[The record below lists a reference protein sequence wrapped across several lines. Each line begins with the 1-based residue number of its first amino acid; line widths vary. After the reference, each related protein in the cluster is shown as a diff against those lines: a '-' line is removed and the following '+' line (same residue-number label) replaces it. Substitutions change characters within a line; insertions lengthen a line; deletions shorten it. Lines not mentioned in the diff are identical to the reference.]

1 MKISNS
7 LFATVLVC
15 LALGGCATSRAVLD
29 VSVPASTSAAAPNG
43 KTVLVNPARDMR
55 VFHVSPSSPDIPSL
69 DPSEQQNDAIR
80 LRAVGRKRNTFG
92 KALGDIVLAE
102 GTTVETLVS
111 RSIVQAFS
119 DLGYRVVTDKAEASN
134 DTLVVDATIN
144 KFWEWMNPG
153 FWALTLSAEI
163 STDVALRSLEGR
175 EIKKVSVKASD
186 HYQIATDGNWMEVID
201 NALRLYVDDLKSKL
215 K

>member
-1 MKISNS
+1 MKTTNS

-29 VSVPASTSAAAPNG
+29 VSAPASTSAAQPNG
-43 KTVLVNPARDMR
+43 KTVLINSPRDMR
-55 VFHVSPSSPDIPSL
+55 IFQVSPPSPDIPSL

-92 KALGDIVLAE
+92 KALGDILLAE
-102 GTTVETLVS
+102 GKTVETLVS
-111 RSIVQAFS
+111 RSITQAFA
-119 DLGYRVVTDKAEASN
+119 DLGYQVITNKAEATN
-134 DTLVVDATIN
+134 ETFVVDATIN
-144 KFWEWMNPG
+144 KFWAWMNPG
-153 FWALTLSAEI
+153 FWAITLSAEI
-163 STDVALRSLEGR
+163 STDLAIKSLEGR

>member
-1 MKISNS
+1 MKTTNG
-7 LFATVLVC
+7 LVATVLVC

-29 VSVPASTSAAAPNG
+29 VSAPGSTSAAQPNG
-43 KTVLVNPARDMR
+43 KTVLINSPRDMR
-55 VFHVSPSSPDIPSL
+55 IFQVSPSSPDIPSL

-92 KALGDIVLAE
+92 KALGDILLAE
-102 GTTVETLVS
+102 GKTVETLIS
-111 RSIVQAFS
+111 RSITQAFA
-119 DLGYRVVTDKAEASN
+119 DLGYQVITEKSAATNE
-134 DTLVVDATIN
+134 TFVVDATIN
-144 KFWEWMNPG
+144 KFWAWMNPG
-153 FWALTLSAEI
+153 FWAITLSAEI
-163 STDVALRSLEGR
+163 STDLAIKSSEGR

-186 HYQIATDGNWMEVID
+186 NYQIATDGNWMEVID